1 MVGIDDWLGYP
12 TKYSSKNSKKFDIQS
27 TFFEFLELDLV
38 GSSNSYKIQ
47 KIDEFL
53 FNTGLYLI
61 KLFY

>member
-1 MVGIDDWLGYP
+1 
-12 TKYSSKNSKKFDIQS
+12 
-27 TFFEFLELDLV
+27 LV

-61 KLFY
+61 KLFYWVNRNFDLWILVSFLCITLNFLWYLVRKHRF